1 MKKVIELKD
10 LSHVYPNGFR
20 AVNTINLTVENEE
33 VCVLIGPSG
42 CGKST
47 TLNMINKLIPIS
59 EGSIWI
65 DGKNI
70 NTLSSIEL
78 RRNIGY
84 AIQEVA
90 LFPHWTVAQNIATVP
105 VLNKWTKKRID
116 NRVDELL
123 NLMGLEPDQYRDKYP
138 VQLSGGEQQR
148 VGVARA
154 LGADPPILLMD
165 EPFGAI
171 DPITR
176 KRLQDE
182 FLLIQEKI
190 HKTVVFVT
198 HDIQE
203 ALKMGNRIAILN
215 GGELVQQGTP
225 KAILEQPA
233 NTFVAEFMG
242 TDRNMKWLQLTFAEE
257 LLGYSD
263 RYAYVSDPVETVLK
277 KAAGSHLM
285 SIPILDKDGK
295 MLGFVRERDLKS
307 ENQNWI
313 KKVRPFEQTVE
324 RTTTI
329 YDALFYIILDQN
341 NYLPVSDG
349 QGRYLGVITQDR
361 VNALLANINNQDIEM
376 GRLDA

>member
-1 MKKVIELKD
+1 MIELKD

-20 AVNTINLTVENEE
+20 AVNSINLTVENEE

-47 TLNMINKLIPIS
+47 TLNMINKLIPTS
-59 EGSIWI
+59 GGSIWI
-65 DGKNI
+65 DGKDI

-84 AIQEVA
+84 GIQEVA

-105 VLNKWTKKRID
+105 VLDKWDKKRID

-138 VQLSGGEQQR
+138 SQLSGGEQQR

-190 HKTVVFVT
+190 HKTIVFVT

-203 ALKMGNRIAILN
+203 ALKMGDRIAILN
-215 GGELVQQGTP
+215 NGELIQQGTP

-257 LLGYSD
+257 LLCYPD

-277 KAAGSHLM
+277 KAAGTHLV
-285 SIPILDKDGK
+285 SLPVLDTDGK
-295 MLGFVRERDLKS
+295 MLGFIRERDLKS
-307 ENQNWI
+307 EKQNWI
-313 KKVRPFEQTVE
+313 KKVHPFEQTIE

-329 YDALFYIILDQN
+329 YDALFYIILDKN

-349 QGRYLGVITQDR
+349 RGRYLGVITQDR
-361 VNALLANINNQDIEM
+361 VNALLSGYNKQQ
-376 GRLDA
+376 

>member
-1 MKKVIELKD
+1 
-10 LSHVYPNGFR
+10 
-20 AVNTINLTVENEE
+20 
-33 VCVLIGPSG
+33 
-42 CGKST
+42 
-47 TLNMINKLIPIS
+47 MINKLIPIS

-65 DGKNI
+65 DDKNI
-70 NTLSSIEL
+70 NTMSSIEL

-105 VLNKWTKKRID
+105 ILNNWAKKRID

-123 NLMGLEPDQYRDKYP
+123 NLMGLEPDHYRDKYP
-138 VQLSGGEQQR
+138 IQLSGGEQQR

-190 HKTVVFVT
+190 RKTIVFVT

-215 GGELVQQGTP
+215 AGELVQKGTP

-257 LLGYSD
+257 LLCYSD
-263 RYAYVSDPVETVLK
+263 RHACISDSVETVLK
-277 KAAGSHLM
+277 KAAGTHLV
-285 SIPILDKDGK
+285 SIPILDTDGK
-295 MLGFVRERDLKS
+295 ILGFVHERDLKS
-307 ENQNWI
+307 EKQNWT
-313 KKVRPFEQTVE
+313 KKIRPFEQTVE

-361 VNALLANINNQDIEM
+361 VITLLSDINNPDVKME
-376 GRLDA
+376 RSDV